1 MCDCK
6 LHNFIRVMP
15 EVALAQAETAEQEL
29 MAGRRRGPLH
39 RILYALKDA
48 PSKPSRDGI
57 N

>member
-1 MCDCK
+1 
-6 LHNFIRVMP
+6 MP

-48 PSKPSRDGI
+48 PSKHSRDGI